1 MTREKLEQLKDL
13 DFAIEQLE
21 EAISHLENTDYK
33 YIYIS
38 GMCDDGV
45 SDTIITSK
53 DDGTDGL
60 VDYIRT
66 FLSKRLDDM
75 KKKFEEA

>member
-13 DFAIEQLE
+13 DYTIEQLE
-21 EAISHLENTDYK
+21 DAISHLENTDYK
-33 YIYIS
+33 YIYIN
-38 GMCDDGV
+38 GMNCDGV
-45 SDTIITSK
+45 SDKIITTA

-60 VDYIRT
+60 VDCIRT

>member
-45 SDTIITSK
+45 SDTIITTK
-53 DDGTDGL
+53 DDGTEGL
-60 VDYIRT
+60 VDHILT
-66 FLSKRLDDM
+66 FLTKRLDDM
-75 KKKFEEA
+75 KKKFEGA

>member
-1 MTREKLEQLKDL
+1 MAREKFEQLKDL
-13 DFAIEQLE
+13 DYAIEELE

-45 SDTIITSK
+45 SDRIITSK

-60 VDYIRT
+60 VDCILT
-66 FLSKRLDDM
+66 LLTKRLNDM

>member
-45 SDTIITSK
+45 SDTIVTSK
-53 DDGTDGL
+53 DGGTDGL
-60 VDYIRT
+60 VDCILT
-66 FLSKRLDDM
+66 LLTKRLNDM

>member
-13 DFAIEQLE
+13 DFSIEKLE

-33 YIYIS
+33 YIYII
-38 GMCDDGV
+38 GMRDDGV
-45 SDTIITSK
+45 SDRIITSK
-53 DDGTDGL
+53 DDGTEGL
-60 VDYIRT
+60 VDHIIT
-66 FLSKRLDDM
+66 FLTKKLDDM

>member
-53 DDGTDGL
+53 DDGAEGL
-60 VDYIRT
+60 VDHILT
-66 FLSKRLDDM
+66 FLTKRLDDM